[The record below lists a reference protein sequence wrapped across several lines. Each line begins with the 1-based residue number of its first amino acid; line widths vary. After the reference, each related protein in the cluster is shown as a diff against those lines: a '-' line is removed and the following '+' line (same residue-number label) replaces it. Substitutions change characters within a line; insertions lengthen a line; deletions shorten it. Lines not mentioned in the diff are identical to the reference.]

1 MRRAVLRERGYVP
14 GCCYGVTRQLYLD
27 CDGVL
32 ADFDKGATAV
42 LGLPPRDFEK
52 RHGIGRFWQKL
63 ATAPDFYFG
72 LPLKADAMELFEAVR
87 HLDPVI
93 LTGLPRGNWAADQK
107 VRWAA
112 RYFPGTRII
121 TCMARDKRDHAKAG
135 DVLVDDQLK
144 HRHLWE
150 EAGGAF
156 IHHKSA
162 AESLGALRAYFP
174 LNAP

>member
-1 MRRAVLRERGYVP
+1 M
-14 GCCYGVTRQLYLD
+14 RQLYLD

-42 LGLPPRDFEK
+42 LGLPPRAYEK

-72 LPLKADAMELFEAVR
+72 LPLLPDAMTLFEGVR
-87 HLDPVI
+87 HLEPII

-107 VRWAA
+107 IRWAA
-112 RYFPGTRII
+112 HHFPGTRII
-121 TCMARDKRDHAKAG
+121 TCMARDKRDHAKEG

-150 EAGGAF
+150 EAGGVF

-162 AESLGALRAYFP
+162 AESLGALAAYFP
-174 LNAP
+174 VKASAQTAGG

>member
-1 MRRAVLRERGYVP
+1 MSRR
-14 GCCYGVTRQLYLD
+14 LYLD

-42 LGLPPRDFEK
+42 LGLHPRAFEK
-52 RHGIGRFWQKL
+52 RHGIGRFWAKL
-63 ATAPDFYFG
+63 ASAPDFYFG
-72 LPLKADAMELFEAVR
+72 LPLMDDAMELFEAVR

-112 RYFPGTRII
+112 EFFPGTRII
-121 TCMARDKRDHAKAG
+121 TTMARDKRDHAREG
-135 DVLVDDQLK
+135 DVLVDDQDK

-150 EAGGAF
+150 EVGGIF
-156 IHHKSA
+156 VHHKG
-162 AESLGALRAYFP
+162 AEQTLAELANWFELREPAGA
-174 LNAP
+174 